1 VRVSVTYTVEETYR
15 DTVEVPD
22 DFDLTDHEA
31 LLKAL
36 YDEGEYNYVC
46 SGHREI
52 EFVEMLHD

>member
-1 VRVSVTYTVEETYR
+1 MRLRVTYTVEETYA

-31 LLKAL
+31 LLQAL
-36 YDEGEYNYVC
+36 SDEGEYNYVC

-52 EFVEMLHD
+52 GHIAILEG